1 MSKKE
6 SISKYRYL
14 IFAII
19 TIIQVAIM
27 VYWGTQK
34 SNLYWDEYFTLER
47 AHYISSSTPYEHP
60 IIEDPE
66 FVSGKWL
73 PISVIKDTLVVNKDE
88 SMLMDPLWKWGKRL
102 IGSNSYSFF
111 LNILEAI
118 FFDGIL
124 SIWPAI
130 ILNIIIFILNQIV
143 LFKMC
148 NTISEKEFFSIF
160 VTSLYGFSS
169 ICISMVLFVRFYMLA
184 TLMTTLFTYLHI
196 VYFKMEDKKAI
207 RKYIVL
213 FSAFLCLLIGFKNA
227 QFTAIYAVFF
237 IISFSVCYIIEKGI
251 KSFLWYAV
259 PIYCGGIFYI
269 FKETRYVDD
278 LINYEPGNNSN
289 GDAFYW
295 VLDNVYNLKISDLP
309 HRIKEMITIFGNYL
323 FGSTYFLI
331 IFVVLIVILLF
342 KNIKEIGKEKTIQKQ
357 IWIILCST
365 ALFFCFFTALKLYD
379 QVRYIS
385 YVFPE
390 LAIIVIAIIYYI
402 KNNKAIRYA
411 ISIGI
416 IMACVLLVNINAKV
430 DMLYRDDKDDIQCIR
445 DTGINSIIICGDYN
459 ATHISYQSVLLVD
472 DDAEFFVYDYKK
484 PEELGNLNN
493 NEKGEL
499 LIISYGAL
507 NNEEVL
513 NYLSDKNYQIDRIGY
528 LYDFKIDRAVLCN

>member
-1 MSKKE
+1 MSKTE
-6 SISKYRYL
+6 TITKYRYL

-19 TIIQVAIM
+19 TIVQVGIM
-27 VYWGTQK
+27 VFWGTQK

-73 PISVIKDTLVVNKDE
+73 PISVIKDTLVVKRDE
-88 SMLMDPLWKWGKRL
+88 SMLMDPLWKWGVRL
-102 IGSNSYSFF
+102 LQTNNYSIF
-111 LNILEAI
+111 LNVTTALIS
-118 FFDGIL
+118 DGKF
-124 SIWPAI
+124 SIWPSI
-130 ILNIIIFILNQIV
+130 ILNIIIFVINQVV
-143 LFKMC
+143 LFMMC
-148 NTISEKEFFSIF
+148 KRLSEEKWLPVF
-160 VTSLYGFSS
+160 VTSFYGFSS
-169 ICISMVLFVRFYMLA
+169 ICISMVLFVRFYMLT
-184 TLMTTLFTYLHI
+184 TLMATLFTYFHI
-196 VYFKMEDKKAI
+196 LYYQTDDKNIIKKYFALI
-207 RKYIVL
+207 LSY
-213 FSAFLCLLIGFKNA
+213 FFLIIGFKNA
-227 QFTAIYAVFF
+227 QFLAIYAGFF
-237 IISFSVCYIIEKGI
+237 IISFSVFLIVKKGWLL
-251 KSFLWYAV
+251 FLWYGI
-259 PIYCGGIFYI
+259 PIYGGGLCYVLFETDYI
-269 FKETRYVDD
+269 QTLFKYCSDKEST
-278 LINYEPGNNSN
+278 G
-289 GDAFYW
+289 GAFFW
-295 VLDNVYNLKISDLP
+295 VIENIEEFKIKFLP
-309 HRIKEMITIFGNYL
+309 ERLWDITNIFGSYL
-323 FGSTYFLI
+323 FGSII
-331 IFVVLIVILLF
+331 IFILLVAVALVLTINKRKQKCNKCEI
-342 KNIKEIGKEKTIQKQ
+342 KNEIWVIA
-357 IWIILCST
+357 IST
-365 ALFFCFFTALKLYD
+365 VLFFAFFTVFKLYD

-402 KNNKAIRYA
+402 TNNKAIRYV

-416 IMACVLLVNINAKV
+416 IMACVLSVNMNAKV

-445 DTGINSIIICGDYN
+445 DTGMDSIIICGDYN

-484 PEELGNLNN
+484 PEELENLNN